1 MNNAHTQT
9 RTSSL
14 FLETFF
20 ILKDWAHIFGVFL
33 SVHFFFSIP
42 VLLHNRSDGHS
53 AGHKALSHQWAAKE
67 VGRCTGINEA
77 APAAVLTL
85 TLCLT
90 ALWSPPH
97 LPHCST
103 PKISTCIQIKVFP
116 RTVRMCASSRKK
128 SGRQQ
133 LIAAVPLPT
142 CWAGQCLSS

>member
-1 MNNAHTQT
+1 MNNTHTDKNIVP
-9 RTSSL
+9 L
-14 FLETFF
+14 FRDILHSQGLSTYFWSIF
-20 ILKDWAHIFGVFL
+20 IC
-33 SVHFFFSIP
+33 SFFFSIP